1 MESHLSYRLGEG
13 NFPHQF
19 ISRSVFPLALTR
31 IAFFFFSTEVSLM
44 LQLVSC
50 SRLFPPQQLTTE
62 ILHSNSFVRE
72 IQEQESCQKNE
83 YPCKGFHDTMFF
95 KVIIAF

>member
-1 MESHLSYRLGEG
+1 MKGIFHINSSLEVYFLLLSQELL
-13 NFPHQF
+13 F
-19 ISRSVFPLALTR
+19 
-31 IAFFFFSTEVSLM
+31 FFFFSTEISLM